1 MKYPYCDGEME
12 EGALISRMVP
22 QWLKKDEKK
31 GNLRTAKNNFRI
43 MNYLH
48 TAALNVNNYF

>member
-31 GNLRTAKNNFRI
+31 GEFTNCKKQFSYNELLAHRCAKCK
-43 MNYLH
+43 
-48 TAALNVNNYF
+48 